1 MNLADLPWHPMGSV
15 PKDGSV
21 FVVVGH
27 EWNVSDRP
35 LIVQLAQFFNDKRII
50 APGRPSRSPVA
61 DGWLTLAE
69 FDKLVNGED
78 AGI

>member
-1 MNLADLPWHPMGSV
+1 MEAVMVNLADLPWRPMDDV
-15 PKDGSV
+15 PKDG
-21 FVVVGH
+21 FVIGYFGRD
-27 EWNVSDRP
+27 WNDIGGPLVNLRTPEDSD
-35 LIVQLAQFFNDKRII
+35 KY
-50 APGRPSRSPVA
+50 A

>member
-1 MNLADLPWHPMGSV
+1 MNLADLPWRPMDDV
-15 PKDGSV
+15 PKDGTMIA
-21 FVVVGH
+21 VVAH

-35 LIVQLAQFFNDKRII
+35 LLVQLALFFNDKRII
-50 APGRPSRSPVA
+50 APGRPSRIPVA